1 MSTAPAT
8 LSRVLAALALL
19 IAIAGCPGPGSKTA
33 PVLGKAQLLD
43 AYRQEP
49 DTIRRT
55 MECLQKDAEGDC
67 VAVKCTASPAGEIYN
82 CNSYAKACLD
92 AGLHWTGNNNQGVCA
107 AAV

>member
-1 MSTAPAT
+1 MQSASAT
-8 LSRVLAALALL
+8 SRTIFALALL
-19 IAIAGCPGPGSKTA
+19 TAFAGCLGPGSKRV
-33 PVLGKAQLLD
+33 PVLDKSQLLD

-55 MECLQKDAEGDC
+55 MECLQKDAEGNC
-67 VAVKCTASPAGEIYN
+67 VAVKCTASPAGEIFS

-92 AGLHWTGNNNQGVCA
+92 NGLHWTGTNNQGVCA